1 MKILHTVE
9 FYHPSVGGAQEVV
22 KQISEHLVAL
32 GHSVTVATTKL
43 SSRSTKAINGVKIRE
58 FDIIGNKVRGYKGKD
73 IEKYKNFLIKG
84 DFDIIMNYAAQQWAT
99 DLMFG
104 VLDKVNAKKILVPCG
119 FSGLYDPSYK
129 NYFSKLPSLL
139 KKYHATVY
147 LSNDYRDID
156 FARKNNIKNLQ
167 IIPNGADEREFGSTS
182 QQKTVDFRKKY
193 KIRLDELL
201 ILNVSN
207 HTGVKGHKEA
217 IQAFQ
222 RAKIKNATLM
232 FIGDIN
238 HHAGCYKNC
247 KKSEWINNKVI
258 SLISKSNKKI
268 IIKKLKREDT
278 ITAFFACDFFLF
290 LSNLECSPLV
300 LFEAIAAGKPFISSG
315 CGNSSE
321 IAKWTE
327 AGIIINSKQD
337 KRGFTQIDNNSAS
350 MAIEKL
356 ANNKMLRL
364 KLGRQGK
371 KAWKQKFSWEKIS
384 KQYEILYKKLLDN

>member
-1 MKILHTVE
+1 
-9 FYHPSVGGAQEVV
+9 
-22 KQISEHLVAL
+22 
-32 GHSVTVATTKL
+32 
-43 SSRSTKAINGVKIRE
+43 
-58 FDIIGNKVRGYKGKD
+58 
-73 IEKYKNFLIKG
+73 
-84 DFDIIMNYAAQQWAT
+84 MNYAAQQWAT